1 MEPFDTFI
9 TDMTHKAFKLAST
22 SLHKQKQRPHFS
34 KSYFAI
40 LVIDMWLKRSKPKKH
55 IFLWIITNWGSPGWP
70 QCSVAWRDTLLLLWP
85 VWRVLVARVWR
96 VTCDVWRVT
105 GCTLLRHK
113 QVTVPSVCSPRWI
126 FKRRFPK
133 ITQRFHGGLLLDENA
148 VFSIVSS

>member
-96 VTCDVWRVT
+96 VTCDKVHIAPSQAGHCAQCLQSPVDLQTKVPEDNEKISRRPSPGWK
-105 GCTLLRHK
+105 RH
-113 QVTVPSVCSPRWI
+113 VYC
-126 FKRRFPK
+126 FCF
-133 ITQRFHGGLLLDENA
+133 
-148 VFSIVSS
+148 VS